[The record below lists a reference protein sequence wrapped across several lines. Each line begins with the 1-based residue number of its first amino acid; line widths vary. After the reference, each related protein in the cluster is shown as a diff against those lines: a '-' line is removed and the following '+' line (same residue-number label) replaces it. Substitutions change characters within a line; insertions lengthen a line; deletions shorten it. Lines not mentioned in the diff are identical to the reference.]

1 MRKNVILIILG
12 MFLGASSY
20 AYGAGPLDIARDS
33 VNGVLDILKDP
44 LYKDNAKKDL
54 QMERI
59 RAKIRDV
66 FDFGETAKR
75 TLGRNRKRFTSEQQ
89 VEFTD
94 IFSEF
99 LQKIYI
105 KRIQGY
111 TDEKI
116 IYLSE
121 NMTSKLMAT
130 VKTKIVTKVSEIPI
144 DYRMIMKKEG
154 WKIYDVNI
162 EGVSLVRNY
171 RTQFQ
176 RILIK
181 ESPQELIER
190 VKRKVRTARKNEF
203 AKANES

>member
-1 MRKNVILIILG
+1 MRKNVTLIILV

-20 AYGAGPLDIARDS
+20 AYGARPLDIARDS

-44 LYKDNAKKDL
+44 LYKDNAKNDL
-54 QMERI
+54 QKERI
-59 RAKIRDV
+59 RARIRDV
-66 FDFGETAKR
+66 FDFSETAKR
-75 TLGRNRKRFTSEQQ
+75 TLGRNRKRFTHEQQ

-99 LQKIYI
+99 LLKIYI
-105 KRIQGY
+105 KRLQGY
-111 TDEKI
+111 TNEKI
-116 IYLSE
+116 IYLGE
-121 NMTSKLMAT
+121 NMTSNLMAT

-144 DYRMIMKKEG
+144 DYRMIMTKEG

-176 RILIK
+176 RILMK
-181 ESPQELIER
+181 KSPQELIER
-190 VKRKVRTARKNEF
+190 VKRKVRTGQKNEF
-203 AKANES
+203 AKANEL